1 MDSSKTIDK
10 CAEVIESVEQ
20 VVESVEQVVES
31 VAVDVKKV
39 SGLLAKLLACFKSSG
54 ADKV

>member
-1 MDSSKTIDK
+1 MDSKTINN
-10 CAEVIESVEQ
+10 CAE

-39 SGLLAKLLACFKSSG
+39 SGLLTKLLACFKSSG
-54 ADKV
+54 PDKV

>member
-1 MDSSKTIDK
+1 MDSKTINN
-10 CAEVIESVEQ
+10 CAEVVESVEQ

-39 SGLLAKLLACFKSSG
+39 SGLLTKLLACFKSSG
-54 ADKV
+54 PDKV